1 MVRYVLRASL
11 VVQRLKSLPAKQET
25 QETWVQSLSQEDPMK
40 EKMATHSWILVG
52 EITRTEEPGRLESM
66 GSQKS

>member
-1 MVRYVLRASL
+1 MGFSGGSEVK
-11 VVQRLKSLPAKQET
+11 KSACEAGDK
-25 QETWVQSLSQEDPMK
+25 ETWVQSLSQEDPMK
-40 EKMATHSWILVG
+40 EEMATHSRILVG